1 MDDYDNK
8 HYIVAVNADDSYPIT
23 NSSHSE
29 DNVVLPEV
37 TTGHLAK
44 ATVTDGQITIVT

>member
-1 MDDYDNK
+1 MDDYNNK

-23 NSSHSE
+23 KSSHSE

-37 TTGHLAK
+37 TTGHLAE
-44 ATVTDGQITIVT
+44 ATVTDGQIIIVT